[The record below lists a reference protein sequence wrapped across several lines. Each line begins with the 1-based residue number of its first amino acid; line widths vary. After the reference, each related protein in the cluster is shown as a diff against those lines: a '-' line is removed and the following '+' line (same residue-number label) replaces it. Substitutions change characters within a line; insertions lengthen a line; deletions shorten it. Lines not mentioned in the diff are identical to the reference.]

1 MKTLLVTVVTALALG
16 TLAGCD
22 RNPQQQRPA
31 TTPPSPAGAGAS
43 TAPTTPQSNTPTTP
57 ADLGKPSEA
66 EKRAD
71 PPVQGREDVRQPEQ
85 RRDFQQK

>member
-16 TLAGCD
+16 TVAGCD
-22 RNPQQQRPA
+22 RNSEQQRPA
-31 TTPPSPAGAGAS
+31 TTPPSQAGTGAS
-43 TAPTTPQSNTPTTP
+43 TVPQSNTPTTP

-66 EKRAD
+66 EKKAE